1 MKRSTL
7 ITAQF
12 KTLIFL
18 VAIFIFPAMAFGQYT
33 QDVVATTQ
41 HQTFLV
47 GSLAPDNGGNYQ
59 KLQIDILGGN
69 WISNNVGVTTFYV
82 ANRSGLTIRQV
93 TQGSGT
99 SGFTVKAYANS
110 NGNTDI
116 YVVVTNDYPA
126 ISIKSYKLPSTN
138 GQLQAIVEQ
147 TPVGTDITPAIV
159 PVLITDG
166 NGNIALNT
174 YDAKGYK
181 LAVNGPAIATAMT
194 VKLNSNWPDYVF
206 KKDYTLPALS
216 DVKAFI
222 DQNQHL
228 PEIPSE
234 QDIAKDGQNLGE
246 INKLLLKKVE
256 ELTLYLIEKD
266 KQDQARDER
275 EKTKNKLLTFLQ
287 EQVDELKAKQS
298 HYPQKK

>member
-7 ITAQF
+7 ITTQF
-12 KTLIFL
+12 RTLLFL
-18 VAIFIFPAMAFGQYT
+18 AAIFIFPAMAFGQYS

-47 GSLAPDNGGNYQ
+47 GSLPPDNGGNYQ

-69 WISNNVGVTTFYV
+69 WISNNVGVTTFYI

-99 SGFTVKAYANS
+99 SGFTIKAYANS

-138 GQLQAIVEQ
+138 GQLQTIVEQ

-181 LAVNGPAIATAMT
+181 LAVNGTAIATAIT
-194 VKLNSNWPDYVF
+194 VKLNTNWPDYVF
-206 KKDYTLPALS
+206 KKDYALPALS
-216 DVKAFI
+216 DVKTFV

-234 QDIAKDGQNLGE
+234 QDIAKDGQNVGE
-246 INKLLLKKVE
+246 MNKLLLKKVE

-266 KQDQARDER
+266 RQDKELR
-275 EKTKNKLLTFLQ
+275 EQLG
-287 EQVDELKAKQS
+287 ELKKQV
-298 HYPQKK
+298 QLLKKQ